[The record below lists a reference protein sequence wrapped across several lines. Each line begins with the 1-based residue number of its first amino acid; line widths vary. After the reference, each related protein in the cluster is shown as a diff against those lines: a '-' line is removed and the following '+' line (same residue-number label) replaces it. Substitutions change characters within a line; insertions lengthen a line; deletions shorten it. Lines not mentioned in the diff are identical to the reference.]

1 MPSTIAIK
9 TRLHSGIY
17 KSSGG
22 GETRT
27 HYTWATGPRN
37 LLTAIAKLGEHRKAM
52 CEGYGSIGCGITWL
66 EIDGVE
72 VEDHDLREAATDDR
86 DLLKGCEFLKVESRT
101 EKARQL
107 IARVQSGT
115 YAEDCAAVRAA
126 IDADLARM
134 DREARPL

>member
-1 MPSTIAIK
+1 MPSSIAIK

-37 LLTAIAKLGEHRKAM
+37 LLTAIATLAEHRKAM
-52 CEGYGSIGCGITWL
+52 REGYGNVGCGSTWL

-72 VEDHDLREAATDDR
+72 VEDNDLREAATDDR
-86 DLLKGCEFLKVESRT
+86 ELFKGCEYVTIESRT

-126 IDADLARM
+126 IDAALARM